1 MEVGK
6 IFKKLIPM
14 ALSYMGSGGSLI
26 TSSIA
31 QLATFAIL
39 ARSLGTEQFALYVTI
54 TAFTNVAVQICGFGV
69 QECIVRRVARDPAD
83 QPRMMGH
90 ALILTTAS
98 FLVLFVIG
106 LIGLPFIVPTTGNEF
121 ETLGSLALLLI
132 SNVFILRFV
141 SLATSSYLARSN
153 FVVANSL
160 EVAFGLVRLGAAL
173 LGCLVFGVSSVA
185 GWSMWY
191 FAAHALVAIAAV
203 LLIWRLGAPRYTIVR
218 EELKIGALFST
229 QFIFK
234 AIRQNTDLLVLG
246 MFTSAEIVGSYGV
259 ARRVL
264 DSSYLSVEALNRL
277 IYPGSAVALM
287 NGFHHAYRRVLKVAT
302 AAVVISGFAAVAV
315 YVLSP
320 LMPVLFGAEYPS
332 MVEFTRML
340 CWVVVP
346 MAIGS
351 VALEAFGAAGRQD
364 IRAIIY
370 NSANI
375 GAAALVAGAIFLLG
389 IDGAFASSYAVEI
402 LTAVAAWM
410 VLLRFVQ
417 ADRIRGPIS
426 IAAE

>member
-1 MEVGK
+1 MELGK

-90 ALILTTAS
+90 ALILTTGS
-98 FLVLFVIG
+98 FLVLFIIG
-106 LIGLPFIVPTTGNEF
+106 LIR
-121 ETLGSLALLLI
+121 LI
-132 SNVFILRFV
+132 
-141 SLATSSYLARSN
+141 
-153 FVVANSL
+153 
-160 EVAFGLVRLGAAL
+160 AAL
-173 LGCLVFGVSSVA
+173 LGCLVFHVDSVA
-185 GWSMWY
+185 AWSMWY
-191 FAAHALVAIAAV
+191 FTAHAIVGLAAV
-203 LLIWRLGAPRYTIVR
+203 PLIWRLGAPKYTIVR

-287 NGFHHAYRRVLKVAT
+287 NGFHSAYGRVLKVSM
-302 AAVVISGFAAVAV
+302 AAIVISACAAIAV
-315 YVLSP
+315 YILSP
-320 LMPVLFGAEYPS
+320 LMPVLFGADYPS
-332 MVEFTRML
+332 MVEFTRTL

-364 IRAIIY
+364 IRAVIY

-375 GAAALVAGAIFLLG
+375 GAAVLVAGAIFLLG

-402 LTAVAAWM
+402 LTAIAAWM
-410 VLLRFVQ
+410 VLMRFVQ
-417 ADRIRGPIS
+417 ADRIRGLTPV
-426 IAAE
+426 AAE